1 MQLRLAYGQSGRAP
15 GAFDAV
21 RTWSPAKL
29 SGQSAFVP
37 RNPGNP
43 DLGPERTAE
52 IDGGFTASFLNDR
65 LDVDFSYFHQTTTD
79 ALFPVR
85 TPPSEGGWSNQL
97 ENVGKMQN
105 KGVEL
110 TVNGTVIDRESLG
123 LDLGLIVYTNKSK
136 VVDLGGAPEF
146 SVGGQ
151 GYIIPGYPAPVI
163 RAPKVLNPDDIANP
177 QWDRTHIWGP
187 SQPTHTITP
196 SLELRL
202 PYGIQFS
209 ARGEYMGGHYIY
221 DANTYGQISRGEA
234 LWPSCIRIQD
244 WAKNGRLG
252 ELTAYER
259 SRCMQTQALNGTPI
273 LRGDFFK
280 LRSATF
286 TAPLPSFAGLRNSMV
301 TLTARNTLRWV
312 NSDWWVLEPEIGC
325 NDGAGC
331 LVLSQQEHI
340 PAPAVFTLAFRFG
353 F

>member
-1 MQLRLAYGQSGRAP
+1 M
-15 GAFDAV
+15 
-21 RTWSPAKL
+21 
-29 SGQSAFVP
+29 
-37 RNPGNP
+37 
-43 DLGPERTAE
+43 
-52 IDGGFTASFLNDR
+52 
-65 LDVDFSYFHQTTTD
+65 
-79 ALFPVR
+79 
-85 TPPSEGGWSNQL
+85 
-97 ENVGKMQN
+97 
-105 KGVEL
+105 
-110 TVNGTVIDRESLG
+110 
-123 LDLGLIVYTNKSK
+123 
-136 VVDLGGAPEF
+136 
-146 SVGGQ
+146 
-151 GYIIPGYPAPVI
+151 
-163 RAPKVLNPDDIANP
+163 VLNPDDIANP

-196 SLELRL
+196 SLDLRL
-202 PYGIQFS
+202 PYGMQFS

-280 LRSATF
+280 LRSVTF
-286 TAPLPSFAGLRNSMV
+286 TTPLPTVYGMRNPTL

-340 PAPAVFTLAFRFG
+340 PAPAVFTLGLRFG